1 MRKTKRRCAW
11 AESDDLMR
19 AYHDEEWGRP
29 VRDSRALWE
38 MLNLEGFQAGLSWSV
53 ILKKREG
60 FRKAFKG
67 WDPKAVA
74 RMTTRDVD
82 RLMNDEGIV
91 RARAK
96 IEAMIG
102 NAKAF
107 LAMQDAGEDLSALVW
122 GMAGGK
128 PIRGG
133 KVRLTESPLSLE
145 ISKALKKRGFK
156 FCGPVIVHAWMQAV
170 GIVDDHQ
177 PTCFLRR

>member
-1 MRKTKRRCAW
+1 MAKTKSRCRW

-19 AYHDEEWGRP
+19 TYHDEEWGRP

-60 FRKAFKG
+60 FRKAFKN
-67 WDPKAVA
+67 WDPKAVS
-74 RMTTRDVD
+74 RMTSRDVD

-107 LAMQDAGEDLSALVW
+107 LAMEAAGDDLSKLVW
-122 GMAGGK
+122 DMAGGK
-128 PIRGG
+128 PIKGG
-133 KVRLTESPLSLE
+133 KVRLTESPLSVEL
-145 ISKALKKRGFK
+145 SKTLKKRGFK
-156 FCGPVIVHAWMQAV
+156 FCGPVIVYAWMQAV
-170 GIVDDHQ
+170 GIVDDHE
-177 PTCFLRR
+177 PSCFRRR